1 MRPNFSSPSLLTLG
15 VISVNVAYAV
25 IADVTPLEKVVTLLE
40 EVSDKVKAEGEE
52 EAKTYNTFSCFCKDT
67 SATTLESIT
76 SGEDLKNNLAS
87 QLNEAMVA
95 RDAQDADIAAAQSA
109 MSGLDGELEE
119 LRATRKSERLT
130 YEQNEMDLTQAIEAI
145 EAATQMLKAAKTA
158 TSLAQLGPSAEST
171 VRKALSMAAVLSPA
185 KPGTKVASVLAQFEA
200 ADSPEYEAFS
210 FHSDDIIST
219 LEGLLTD
226 FQNKRNELDE
236 AETSARQTFDTLVQD
251 KEAIIAEKQKAFEDA
266 KIGKAERQQEIA
278 TVSQDL
284 TTTSSQ
290 LLVDKEYLQELTATC
305 NTKAVLWDARTTTR
319 ANELGALEQAITL
332 VNEAATGAPAEFLQ
346 LSRVRRSVGA
356 ARAAP
361 SSAGTSSN
369 VLSGRARAAALLRTR
384 AAALNSTVLMGV
396 ISQVSDDPFAK
407 VKTLIQQLIERLL
420 KQAQE
425 EASHKGWCDEQIAL
439 AKQKRDYAAEA
450 IKSLNGELAVGVAR
464 RAKLAEL
471 VDTLETEIGELNAT
485 LANRTALRDQEK
497 TDNEAAIQ
505 TAEDGKAAIES
516 AITILSQFY
525 AAAAKQASLLQ
536 SAPSSSEGS
545 LVAVHRHVAT
555 QGNASIPD
563 AGFDSNY
570 TGAQSESAGVIGMLE
585 VIKSDFARTI
595 SETQK
600 AEEDAKQE
608 FLELETSAGKAKA
621 EKEVALTERTRALAD
636 ADAKDSE
643 DNINLNSSSVQINQ
657 AVNELLA
664 LKPACME
671 SGVTAEEK
679 KAQREAEIEALQE
692 ALNILE
698 SHVR

>member
-1 MRPNFSSPSLLTLG
+1 VL
-15 VISVNVAYAV
+15 
-25 IADVTPLEKVVTLLE
+25 ADVTPLEKVVTLLE

-67 SATTLESIT
+67 SATTLDSIT

-145 EAATQMLKAAKTA
+145 EAATQMLKASKTA

-219 LEGLLTD
+219 LEELLTD

-236 AETSARQTFDTLVQD
+236 AETAARQTFDTLVQD

-266 KIGKAERQQEIA
+266 KVGKAERQQEIA

-290 LLVDKEYLQELTATC
+290 LLVDKEYLQELTSTC
-305 NTKAVLWDARTTTR
+305 NTKAVLWDHRSTTR
-319 ANELGALEQAITL
+319 ANELGALEQAIAL
-332 VNEAATGAPAEFLQ
+332 VNEAATGAPAAFIQ
-346 LSRVRRSVGA
+346 LSQVRRSVSA
-356 ARAAP
+356 AVAAP

-369 VLSGRARAAALLRTR
+369 VLARRARAATLLRTR
-384 AAALNSTVLMGV
+384 ATALNSTVLMGV
-396 ISQVSDDPFAK
+396 ISEVSDDPFGK

-450 IKSLNGELAVGVAR
+450 VKNLNGELAVGVAR

-471 VDTLETEIGELNAT
+471 VDTLGTEIGELNAT
-485 LANRTALRDQEK
+485 LANRTALREQE
-497 TDNEAAIQ
+497 TADNEAAIQ
-505 TAEDGKAAIES
+505 TAEDGKAAVES
-516 AITILSQFY
+516 AITILTQFY
-525 AAAAKQASLLQ
+525 AAAANQASLLQ
-536 SAPSSSEGS
+536 SEPSSSSESS

-570 TGAQSESAGVIGMLE
+570 TGAQSDSAGVIGMLD
-585 VIKSDFARTI
+585 VIKSDFARAI

-636 ADAKDSE
+636 ADAKGSE
-643 DNINLNSSSVQINQ
+643 DNINLNSSSVQVNQ

-671 SGVTAEEK
+671 SGVTSEEK